1 MRGFVWDAT
10 IAGVTSKILFGAG
23 IRRHG
28 MRCMPRRRA
37 VVVSQSVGEQIRY
50 FHSGMHTPSVR
61 RVNWRK
67 RARMWP
73 PPPSL
78 SAIMRTEEG
87 KGERERPWG
96 PLTASRERENAVINR
111 LRDVF
116 ARAYQ
121 RSSRRC
127 GALTREICNG
137 KEGTKERS

>member
-1 MRGFVWDAT
+1 MVCDAC
-10 IAGVTSKILFGAG
+10 
-23 IRRHG
+23 RRV
-28 MRCMPRRRA
+28 
-37 VVVSQSVGEQIRY
+37 VVVSPSVGEQIRY
-50 FHSGMHTPSVR
+50 FHSGMHTPSAAELIGESER
-61 RVNWRK
+61 ECGCRLL
-67 RARMWP
+67 
-73 PPPSL
+73 PPSL

-87 KGERERPWG
+87 KGERGEREREAVG
-96 PLTASRERENAVINR
+96 PTNREQRERENAVINR